1 MSESN
6 REKLLDYVFT
16 QQYIWESMK
25 QSDATFVD
33 SDIQKQYVEFK
44 KEIDEKISKM
54 EKVPSF
60 DSTTQK
66 VLFGQTTI
74 LKDKNK
80 VLKDYKS
87 IDKTVDGI
95 RFKHTQG
102 ENTLEITVN
111 QNCTLNKFAF
121 DDSDALDWG
130 LYKDGT
136 EDNDTSV
143 YITFKKGVQ
152 DQLYALNY
160 NDPVTMALKITIEKL
175 GSLELSKLN
184 EEGNLIDGAI
194 YQVDGPSGYSKEV
207 TITNGRIKLENLKVG
222 TYTVKEKKAPYSYVL
237 DPKSY
242 SVEVKAN
249 ETAKQ
254 AIVNKEVTGTW
265 ELTKLNNDETAF
277 IEGAAFRLWNNNGYD
292 KTFYTDSNGRI
303 KVEGLKLGKYF
314 YQESLATEGYLIDS
328 KEYSFTLEYE
338 GQLKSIVY
346 KYDSLKNSEPT
357 ATISLIKEDSQ
368 TGNIPQGDATF
379 NGAKYGLFANE
390 DIYNKARTTK
400 KYSKGDLVATRII
413 DNQGKTEDI
422 TNLPLGKYI
431 LKELESSEG
440 YLLDTKEYVIDLKYK
455 DQYTK
460 IITESIISKEDIK
473 SQQIHIFKAG
483 IKELSGEVKGLKDA
497 EFTIKLYSDVERAL
511 AKGYT
516 YAEIWNGLD
525 ENGNTVSVN
534 PTRVAEAQ
542 KIAKT
547 YDIVKT
553 DENGNAYTKLL
564 PYGTF
569 WGKETYTP
577 NDFITA
583 TDFSFTVNKDTS
595 EIEEI
600 AQKVKNIFINNEQME
615 SYIKLI
621 KKDKNTGKLV
631 SLNGTSFVIK
641 AAENIYDRGTKKL
654 IYSKGQTITQK
665 VGTKVYSSFT
675 TNADNVIIPDNSYF
689 SEDNDKATVVTPLTL
704 PVGHYEVYENS
715 IAKGFLD
722 LTEPVKFEIENI
734 RTYEKDE
741 TGDYIKEVI
750 IENEQPTAK
759 IVINKK
765 INLRQDV
772 DTSLLND
779 IDFTQIQFELKAKT
793 DIIDMADGSV
803 IYSAG
808 TSIGKYNLQ
817 KDASLKIED
826 LPLGVYEVFECTTA
840 KGLVLDTTVHE
851 VKFEQKDT
859 TTKIY
864 IATLDIS
871 NDTTITQFS
880 KQDIT
885 GDKELPNA
893 HLSILDENG
902 NIIYSWVS
910 TEKQH
915 IIEGLEVDK
924 QYILHEDL
932 SPLGFAKATDI
943 FFKITNTNEIQ
954 EVKMIDKIIE
964 MSKVDISGNEII
976 GANMKVLDENNEIVD
991 EWISEKE
998 PHKIKNL
1005 EEGKTYTLIEELP
1018 TDGYVKASNIE
1029 FTVTT
1034 DKETQKIVM
1043 VDKIVEMSKVD
1054 VSGNEII
1061 GANMKVLNENNEII
1075 DEWISEKEPHKIK
1088 NLEEG
1093 KTYTLIEELPADG
1106 YVKAS
1111 NIKFTVTTD
1120 KKTQKVIMID
1130 KILKVLKIDSL
1141 TGDAVTDCELEVVDA
1156 DGKVIDSWISTKEAH
1171 IVKGLEENKTYT
1183 LIEKKSALG
1192 YNIAENITF
1201 TVTTDKETQIIEL
1214 KNQPI
1219 LCSVKVEKI
1228 DKATGEHIKSNKFVF
1243 GLFEDPECTKLIKE
1257 AGANE
1262 FEGSALFDNLRYG
1275 VFYIKEQR
1283 APLGYELSSQVV
1295 KIEINQNGVFADG
1308 VSLENVDS
1316 TYSFVYYNSL
1326 LPIVQTG
1333 NETNYAL
1340 LVGLSIVSL
1349 SCITVSIILL
1359 RKKKNR

>member
-1 MSESN
+1 M
-6 REKLLDYVFT
+6 
-16 QQYIWESMK
+16 
-25 QSDATFVD
+25 
-33 SDIQKQYVEFK
+33 
-44 KEIDEKISKM
+44 
-54 EKVPSF
+54 
-60 DSTTQK
+60 
-66 VLFGQTTI
+66 
-74 LKDKNK
+74 
-80 VLKDYKS
+80 
-87 IDKTVDGI
+87 
-95 RFKHTQG
+95 
-102 ENTLEITVN
+102 
-111 QNCTLNKFAF
+111 
-121 DDSDALDWG
+121 
-130 LYKDGT
+130 
-136 EDNDTSV
+136 
-143 YITFKKGVQ
+143 
-152 DQLYALNY
+152 
-160 NDPVTMALKITIEKL
+160 
-175 GSLELSKLN
+175 
-184 EEGNLIDGAI
+184 
-194 YQVDGPSGYSKEV
+194 
-207 TITNGRIKLENLKVG
+207 
-222 TYTVKEKKAPYSYVL
+222 
-237 DPKSY
+237 
-242 SVEVKAN
+242 
-249 ETAKQ
+249 
-254 AIVNKEVTGTW
+254 
-265 ELTKLNNDETAF
+265 
-277 IEGAAFRLWNNNGYD
+277 
-292 KTFYTDSNGRI
+292 
-303 KVEGLKLGKYF
+303 
-314 YQESLATEGYLIDS
+314 
-328 KEYSFTLEYE
+328 
-338 GQLKSIVY
+338 
-346 KYDSLKNSEPT
+346 
-357 ATISLIKEDSQ
+357 
-368 TGNIPQGDATF
+368 
-379 NGAKYGLFANE
+379 
-390 DIYNKARTTK
+390 
-400 KYSKGDLVATRII
+400 
-413 DNQGKTEDI
+413 
-422 TNLPLGKYI
+422 
-431 LKELESSEG
+431 
-440 YLLDTKEYVIDLKYK
+440 
-455 DQYTK
+455 
-460 IITESIISKEDIK
+460 
-473 SQQIHIFKAG
+473 
-483 IKELSGEVKGLKDA
+483 
-497 EFTIKLYSDVERAL
+497 
-511 AKGYT
+511 
-516 YAEIWNGLD
+516 
-525 ENGNTVSVN
+525 
-534 PTRVAEAQ
+534 
-542 KIAKT
+542 
-547 YDIVKT
+547 
-553 DENGNAYTKLL
+553 
-564 PYGTF
+564 
-569 WGKETYTP
+569 
-577 NDFITA
+577 
-583 TDFSFTVNKDTS
+583 
-595 EIEEI
+595 
-600 AQKVKNIFINNEQME
+600 
-615 SYIKLI
+615 
-621 KKDKNTGKLV
+621 
-631 SLNGTSFVIK
+631 
-641 AAENIYDRGTKKL
+641 
-654 IYSKGQTITQK
+654 
-665 VGTKVYSSFT
+665 
-675 TNADNVIIPDNSYF
+675 
-689 SEDNDKATVVTPLTL
+689 
-704 PVGHYEVYENS
+704 
-715 IAKGFLD
+715 
-722 LTEPVKFEIENI
+722 
-734 RTYEKDE
+734 
-741 TGDYIKEVI
+741 
-750 IENEQPTAK
+750 
-759 IVINKK
+759 
-765 INLRQDV
+765 
-772 DTSLLND
+772 LND
-779 IDFTQIQFELKAKT
+779 IDFTQVQFELKAKT

-826 LPLGVYEVFECTTA
+826 LPLGVYEIFECATA

-859 TTKIY
+859 ATKIY

-902 NIIYSWVS
+902 NIIDSWVS

-976 GANMKVLDENNEIVD
+976 GANMKVLDENNEI
-991 EWISEKE
+991 
-998 PHKIKNL
+998 
-1005 EEGKTYTLIEELP
+1005 
-1018 TDGYVKASNIE
+1018 
-1029 FTVTT
+1029 
-1034 DKETQKIVM
+1034 
-1043 VDKIVEMSKVD
+1043 
-1054 VSGNEII
+1054 
-1061 GANMKVLNENNEII
+1061 I

-1111 NIKFTVTTD
+1111 NIIFTVTTD
-1120 KKTQKVIMID
+1120 KETQKVIMID

-1295 KIEINQNGVFADG
+1295 KIEINQDGVFADG

-1349 SCITVSIILL
+1349 SCITVGIILL

>member
-1 MSESN
+1 
-6 REKLLDYVFT
+6 
-16 QQYIWESMK
+16 MK
-25 QSDATFVD
+25 
-33 SDIQKQYVEFK
+33 E
-44 KEIDEKISKM
+44 
-54 EKVPSF
+54 
-60 DSTTQK
+60 
-66 VLFGQTTI
+66 
-74 LKDKNK
+74 
-80 VLKDYKS
+80 
-87 IDKTVDGI
+87 
-95 RFKHTQG
+95 
-102 ENTLEITVN
+102 
-111 QNCTLNKFAF
+111 
-121 DDSDALDWG
+121 
-130 LYKDGT
+130 
-136 EDNDTSV
+136 
-143 YITFKKGVQ
+143 
-152 DQLYALNY
+152 
-160 NDPVTMALKITIEKL
+160 
-175 GSLELSKLN
+175 
-184 EEGNLIDGAI
+184 
-194 YQVDGPSGYSKEV
+194 
-207 TITNGRIKLENLKVG
+207 
-222 TYTVKEKKAPYSYVL
+222 
-237 DPKSY
+237 
-242 SVEVKAN
+242 
-249 ETAKQ
+249 
-254 AIVNKEVTGTW
+254 
-265 ELTKLNNDETAF
+265 
-277 IEGAAFRLWNNNGYD
+277 
-292 KTFYTDSNGRI
+292 
-303 KVEGLKLGKYF
+303 
-314 YQESLATEGYLIDS
+314 
-328 KEYSFTLEYE
+328 
-338 GQLKSIVY
+338 LKSIVY

-460 IITESIISKEDIK
+460 IITESIISKENIK

-569 WGKETYTP
+569 LGKETYTP

-826 LPLGVYEVFECTTA
+826 LPLGVYEIFECATA
-840 KGLVLDTTVHE
+840 KGVVLDTTVHE

-893 HLSILDENG
+893 HLSILDENE
-902 NIIYSWVS
+902 NIIDNWVS

-976 GANMKVLDENNEIVD
+976 GANMKVLDENNEI
-991 EWISEKE
+991 
-998 PHKIKNL
+998 
-1005 EEGKTYTLIEELP
+1005 
-1018 TDGYVKASNIE
+1018 
-1029 FTVTT
+1029 
-1034 DKETQKIVM
+1034 
-1043 VDKIVEMSKVD
+1043 
-1054 VSGNEII
+1054 
-1061 GANMKVLNENNEII
+1061 I

-1111 NIKFTVTTD
+1111 NINFTVTTD
-1120 KKTQKVIMID
+1120 KETQKVIMID

-1295 KIEINQNGVFADG
+1295 KIEINQDGVFADG

-1349 SCITVSIILL
+1349 SCITVGIILL

>member
-237 DPKSY
+237 DTKSY

-303 KVEGLKLGKYF
+303 KVEGLKLGKYY
-314 YQESLATEGYLIDS
+314 YQESSATEGYLIDS

-689 SEDNDKATVVTPLTL
+689 SEDNDKATVVTPLIL

-803 IYSAG
+803 IYSVG

-826 LPLGVYEVFECTTA
+826 LPLGVYEIFECATA

-893 HLSILDENG
+893 HLSILDENE
-902 NIIYSWVS
+902 NIIDSWVS

-998 PHKIKNL
+998 PH
-1005 EEGKTYTLIEELP
+1005 E
-1018 TDGYVKASNIE
+1018 
-1029 FTVTT
+1029 
-1034 DKETQKIVM
+1034 
-1043 VDKIVEMSKVD
+1043 
-1054 VSGNEII
+1054 
-1061 GANMKVLNENNEII
+1061 
-1075 DEWISEKEPHKIK
+1075 IK

-1111 NIKFTVTTD
+1111 NIIFTVTTD
-1120 KKTQKVIMID
+1120 KETQKVIMID

-1156 DGKVIDSWISTKEAH
+1156 DGKVIDSWISTKETH

-1295 KIEINQNGVFADG
+1295 KIEINQDGVFADG

-1340 LVGLSIVSL
+1340 LVGLSIVIVPISVPLKSCDARLTGISKTIFVYLFVFTLNVINNKDTTDITQNSNNFFILFL
-1349 SCITVSIILL
+1349 SPPTP
-1359 RKKKNR
+1359 

>member
-1 MSESN
+1 MEQWVFVLPGADDQSEC
-6 REKLLDYVFT
+6 
-16 QQYIWESMK
+16 
-25 QSDATFVD
+25 TFFANPSIAGYHVD
-33 SDIQKQYVEFK
+33 DGTDIQLTVTFR
-44 KEIDEKISKM
+44 DEKGDH
-54 EKVPSF
+54 VY
-60 DSTTQK
+60 DV
-66 VLFGQTTI
+66 VLTKTAR
-74 LKDKNK
+74 KNWYASETYDIAARAWK
-80 VLKDYKS
+80 KDYK
-87 IDKTVDGI
+87 
-95 RFKHTQG
+95 
-102 ENTLEITVN
+102 
-111 QNCTLNKFAF
+111 
-121 DDSDALDWG
+121 
-130 LYKDGT
+130 
-136 EDNDTSV
+136 
-143 YITFKKGVQ
+143 VQ
-152 DQLYALNY
+152 
-160 NDPVTMALKITIEKL
+160 
-175 GSLELSKLN
+175 
-184 EEGNLIDGAI
+184 
-194 YQVDGPSGYSKEV
+194 
-207 TITNGRIKLENLKVG
+207 
-222 TYTVKEKKAPYSYVL
+222 
-237 DPKSY
+237 
-242 SVEVKAN
+242 
-249 ETAKQ
+249 
-254 AIVNKEVTGTW
+254 
-265 ELTKLNNDETAF
+265 
-277 IEGAAFRLWNNNGYD
+277 
-292 KTFYTDSNGRI
+292 
-303 KVEGLKLGKYF
+303 
-314 YQESLATEGYLIDS
+314 
-328 KEYSFTLEYE
+328 
-338 GQLKSIVY
+338 
-346 KYDSLKNSEPT
+346 
-357 ATISLIKEDSQ
+357 
-368 TGNIPQGDATF
+368 
-379 NGAKYGLFANE
+379 
-390 DIYNKARTTK
+390 
-400 KYSKGDLVATRII
+400 
-413 DNQGKTEDI
+413 
-422 TNLPLGKYI
+422 
-431 LKELESSEG
+431 
-440 YLLDTKEYVIDLKYK
+440 
-455 DQYTK
+455 
-460 IITESIISKEDIK
+460 
-473 SQQIHIFKAG
+473 
-483 IKELSGEVKGLKDA
+483 A
-497 EFTIKLYSDVERAL
+497 E
-511 AKGYT
+511 
-516 YAEIWNGLD
+516 
-525 ENGNTVSVN
+525 
-534 PTRVAEAQ
+534 
-542 KIAKT
+542 
-547 YDIVKT
+547 
-553 DENGNAYTKLL
+553 
-564 PYGTF
+564 
-569 WGKETYTP
+569 
-577 NDFITA
+577 
-583 TDFSFTVNKDTS
+583 
-595 EIEEI
+595 
-600 AQKVKNIFINNEQME
+600 
-615 SYIKLI
+615 
-621 KKDKNTGKLV
+621 
-631 SLNGTSFVIK
+631 
-641 AAENIYDRGTKKL
+641 
-654 IYSKGQTITQK
+654 ITQK
-665 VGTKVYSSFT
+665 DGTKVYSSIT

-689 SEDNDKATVVTPLTL
+689 SEDNDKATVVTPLIL

-803 IYSAG
+803 IYSVG

-826 LPLGVYEVFECTTA
+826 LPLGVYEIFECATA

-864 IATLDIS
+864 IATLEIS

-893 HLSILDENG
+893 HLSILDENE
-902 NIIYSWVS
+902 NIIDSWVS

-1018 TDGYVKASNIE
+1018 TDGYVKASNII

-1034 DKETQKIVM
+1034 DKE
-1043 VDKIVEMSKVD
+1043 
-1054 VSGNEII
+1054 
-1061 GANMKVLNENNEII
+1061 
-1075 DEWISEKEPHKIK
+1075 
-1088 NLEEG
+1088 
-1093 KTYTLIEELPADG
+1093 
-1106 YVKAS
+1106 
-1111 NIKFTVTTD
+1111 
-1120 KKTQKVIMID
+1120 TQKVIMID

-1156 DGKVIDSWISTKEAH
+1156 DGKVIDSWISTKETH

-1295 KIEINQNGVFADG
+1295 KIEINQDGVFADG

-1349 SCITVSIILL
+1349 SCITVGIILL